1 MQKTTAIAHVS
12 AQEILDS
19 RGNPTLACTVRL
31 QGGAVGWAAVPSGAS
46 TGAHEAV
53 ELRDDDPARYG
64 GKGVLQAV
72 ANVEGP
78 LAKAVVGRDA
88 ADTARVDGALLAADG
103 TPGKRRLGAN
113 AILAVS
119 LATARA
125 AAAAQGVPLY
135 RFLGGAQARTLPV
148 PMMNILNGGVHAA
161 NNLDIQEFMVVP
173 RGGATFAERLRMGAE
188 VYHALRAV
196 LKARGL
202 GVGVGDE
209 GGFAPDL
216 EGNGQALDL
225 LVEAIGKAG
234 FRPGEEVALALD
246 LAASEWVKG
255 EGYLLP
261 KAGTRFDRAGLI
273 GHLGDICAR
282 YPICSLED
290 PLGEDDWAGFAE
302 LTARLGQGRLVV
314 GDDLFVTNPERLREG
329 IARRA
334 ANAILIKVNQIG
346 TLTETLEAIALARR
360 AGYATIISHRSG
372 DTEDAFIAD
381 LAVAV
386 NAPYIKSGAPCRAE
400 RVAKYN
406 RLLAIA
412 HDLGC

>member
-1 MQKTTAIAHVS
+1 MQGVTAITHVS

-19 RGNPTLACTVRL
+19 RGNPTLACTVRVR
-31 QGGAVGWAAVPSGAS
+31 GGAVGWAAVPSGAS

-64 GKGVLQAV
+64 GKGVLQAA

-78 LAKAVVGRDA
+78 LAGAVLGRDA
-88 ADTARVDGALLAADG
+88 ADTAGVDGALVAADG

-113 AILAVS
+113 AVLAVS
-119 LATARA
+119 LAAARA

-148 PMMNILNGGVHAA
+148 PMMNILNGGAHAA

-196 LKARGL
+196 LKGRGL

-216 EGNGQALDL
+216 EGNEQALDL
-225 LVEAIGKAG
+225 LVEAIEKAG

-246 LAASEWVKG
+246 VAASEWVKG
-255 EGYLLP
+255 EDYVLP
-261 KAGTRFDRAGLI
+261 KAGMRFDRAGLI
-273 GHLGDICAR
+273 EHLGDVCAR
-282 YPICSLED
+282 YPIHSLED

-346 TLTETLEAIALARR
+346 TLSETLEAIALARR

-406 RLLAIA
+406 RLLAIER
-412 HDLGC
+412 DIG

>member
-1 MQKTTAIAHVS
+1 MQGITAITHVS

-46 TGAHEAV
+46 TGVHEAV

-64 GKGVLQAV
+64 GKGVLQAA

-78 LAKAVVGRDA
+78 LAKAVMGRDA
-88 ADTARVDGALLAADG
+88 ADSARVDGALLAADG
-103 TPGKRRLGAN
+103 TPDKRRLGAN

-125 AAAAQGVPLY
+125 AAAAQRVPLY

-173 RGGATFAERLRMGAE
+173 RGGDTFAERLRMGAE

-202 GVGVGDE
+202 SVGVGDE

-216 EGNGQALDL
+216 EGNEQALDL
-225 LVEAIGKAG
+225 LVEAIEKAG

-246 LAASEWVKG
+246 LATSEWVKG
-255 EGYLLP
+255 EDYVLP
-261 KAGTRFDRAGLI
+261 KAGMRFDRAGLI
-273 GHLGDICAR
+273 GHLDDICAR
-282 YPICSLED
+282 YPVCSLED
-290 PLGEDDWAGFAE
+290 PLGEDDWVGFAE

-346 TLTETLEAIALARR
+346 TLTETLQAIALARR
-360 AGYATIISHRSG
+360 AGYAVIISHRSG

-406 RLLAIA
+406 RLLTIA
-412 HDLGC
+412 HELGC